1 MEPSQKTGL
10 IIMIASAFAAVIFL
24 WAVLRRSYM
33 AIALPVAGAFAAVS
47 ALAFWIGW
55 TMFTG
60 EDEEEEGEE
69 GTESAPAS

>member
-1 MEPSQKTGL
+1 
-10 IIMIASAFAAVIFL
+10 MIASAFAMVVFF

-33 AIALPVAGAFAAVS
+33 AIALPLMGAVGAVS

-60 EDEEEEGEE
+60 AEEDEEAEEEE
-69 GTESAPAS
+69 ASPTT

>member
-1 MEPSQKTGL
+1 MDSQRTGL
-10 IIMIASAFAAVIFL
+10 FVMIASAFALVVFC

-33 AIALPVAGAFAAVS
+33 ALALPLMGAVGAVS

-60 EDEEEEGEE
+60 AEADDEAGEEEMSE
-69 GTESAPAS
+69 